1 MVRLFRSAIALA
13 ATLMAGSAYG
23 ASRADNLSDPVV
35 GEENAVLAD
44 APNVPPPIHR
54 DHATKVV
61 VHLEVRELEGR
72 LADGVRYTFWTFGG
86 HVPGKF
92 IRIREGDEV
101 EMHLDNHPDNKNPH
115 NIDLHAV
122 NGPGGGAAASL
133 TAPGHSSVFSF
144 KALNPGLFVY
154 HCATA
159 PVAMHIA
166 NGMYGLILVEPKEG
180 LPKVDR
186 EYYLMQGDFYTQGAN
201 GEQGLQP
208 FSMTKAIE
216 EKPEYVVFNGSVG
229 STVGDKA
236 LTAKVDE
243 TVRLFVGNAG
253 PNLVSSFHVIGQ
265 IFDTVWPEGN
275 LSAPTHNVQT
285 TLIPAGGAAIVQ
297 FEMSVPGTFIIVDH
311 SIERAF
317 NRGALA
323 QLKVSGEENKVVYSG
338 KTFDLVYQPEGTG
351 IRVAD
356 QNVVGVPSAKTK
368 AERIELGAG
377 IFTNNC
383 QACHQANGEGVPDAF
398 PPLAKS
404 DYLNGDKIRAIETVT
419 GGLETKLTV
428 NGHEFNGV
436 MPAWSLSDEEIADVL
451 TYVYNTWGNSGQ
463 EVTSA
468 EVEAHRIKA
477 K

>member
-1 MVRLFRSAIALA
+1 MILRFAVAFA
-13 ATLMAGSAYG
+13 AVVVAGSAFG
-23 ASRADNLSDPVV
+23 ASR
-35 GEENAVLAD
+35 EENLADPIVGVEDAVLTD

-54 DHATKVV
+54 DHATKVI

-159 PVAMHIA
+159 PVAMHVG
-166 NGMYGLILVEPKEG
+166 NGMYGMILVEPKEG
-180 LPKVDR
+180 LPKVDH
-186 EYYLMQGDFYTQGAN
+186 EYYVMQSDFYTQGKN
-201 GEQGLQP
+201 GDQGLQP
-208 FSMTKAIE
+208 FSMVKVLD
-216 EKPEYVVFNGSVG
+216 EKPDYVVFNGSVG
-229 STVGDKA
+229 STVGDNA
-236 LTAKVDE
+236 LPAKVGE
-243 TVRLFVGNAG
+243 TVRLFVGDGG
-253 PNLVSSFHVIGQ
+253 PNVTSSFHVIGQ
-265 IFDTVWPEGN
+265 IFDTVYPEGN
-275 LSAPTHNVQT
+275 MSTPTHNVQT
-285 TLIPAGGAAIVQ
+285 TAISAGGSAITE
-297 FEMSVPGTFIIVDH
+297 FKMSVPGTFIIVDH
-311 SIERAF
+311 SLERAF

-323 QLKVSGEENKVVYSG
+323 QIKVTGPEDKLVYSG
-338 KTFDLVYQPEGTG
+338 KQFDLVYQPEGTG
-351 IRVAD
+351 IRVAG
-356 QNVVGVPSAKTK
+356 QGGVPAPTAASKE
-368 AERIELGAG
+368 ERIKLGADV
-377 IFTNNC
+377 FANNC

-404 DYLNGDKIRAIETVT
+404 DYLNGDKVRAIKTVT
-419 GGLETKLTV
+419 GGLEAKLMV

-451 TYVYNTWGNSGQ
+451 TYAYNTWGNSGL
-463 EVTSA
+463 EVSPG
-468 EVEAHRIKA
+468 EVNTYRVQA
-477 K
+477 KP